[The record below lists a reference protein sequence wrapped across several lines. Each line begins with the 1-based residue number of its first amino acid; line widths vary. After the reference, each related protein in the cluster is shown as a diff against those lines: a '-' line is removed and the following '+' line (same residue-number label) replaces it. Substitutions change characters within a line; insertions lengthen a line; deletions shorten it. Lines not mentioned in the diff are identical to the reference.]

1 MVVQGHDWSE
11 MDYSIGFEAIKGENT
26 GIRLILKT
34 YKKIDA
40 YDIIKRDS
48 DLPGR
53 IRITF

>member
-1 MVVQGHDWSE
+1 MVVQGHDWSKR
-11 MDYSIGFEAIKGENT
+11 DYSIGFEAIKGENT

-34 YKKIDA
+34 YEKIDA

-53 IRITF
+53 IGITF